1 MDENVVRGLI
11 NQLLYGV
18 DQFRDLTA
26 EAAVEHCAERI
37 IGQRYFR
44 QPAEWYK
51 QALEVTLNE
60 GSLPVQW
67 RDLSR
72 RFSETELLEYLA
84 RLDGRLDELRP
95 WPRPRFLKL
104 DISEWN
110 GFGDAEP
117 LATINRPAIDVIGL
131 LNRGFDP
138 VPTPEGELP
147 VMILRLRS
155 GEVVALIG
163 SIDHRSTVFTLVSR
177 DPGDAVQVIDH
188 FCRLTGFAA
197 DEVLPLA
204 G

>member
-1 MDENVVRGLI
+1 MDENTVRGLM

-18 DQFRDLTA
+18 DQVRDLTA
-26 EAAVEHCAERI
+26 AAAVEHCAERV

-44 QPAEWYK
+44 QPAERYK
-51 QALEVTLNE
+51 QALEATLNR
-60 GSLPVQW
+60 GSLPTQS
-67 RDLSR
+67 RELSR
-72 RFSETELLEYLA
+72 RFSEAELLEYLA
-84 RLDGRLDELRP
+84 RLDRRLDELRP
-95 WPRPRFLKL
+95 WPRPAFLKL
-104 DISEWN
+104 DISAWN

-138 VPTPEGELP
+138 VPTPAGELP
-147 VMILRLRS
+147 VMVLRLRS
-155 GEVVALIG
+155 GEVVALVG

-188 FCRLTGFAA
+188 FCRFTGFPA
-197 DEVLPLA
+197 DEVSPLA